1 MKRLVLL
8 ILILFS
14 VNVSFA
20 QVKEQLSEKEKAR
33 REKNIQAGNPFKR
46 FGYKPKIATLS
57 KGKYLEFHDLDTIMR
72 IGSFVFNTRQK
83 KITGYVN
90 LDTVHSEATF
100 NPQLISRWLS
110 PDPLCEEFP
119 SWSPYNFTMNNPIRF
134 IDPNGKAPEDIIVKG
149 KNGSSITVKTDL
161 IDISV
166 NAGGLVGDLGGN
178 YTLEGEDILVAT
190 LDIVGIVDPTGAA
203 DVVSG
208 SIEMKNGNFW
218 SGLASYAGVVP
229 LIGDAAKIG
238 KLPKHLKTIE
248 KAIDALKSEKKVDF
262 IVTPKGVAVSKNQK
276 QMRQGFDAAG
286 FPKKNATKTTENG
299 VIHTVPTN
307 NGKVDVRTMDGSA
320 NHPKRAV
327 ITHPGTNSP
336 KTPEG
341 RATRNKSDNHIEQF

>member
-90 LDTVHSEATF
+90 LDTVHSEATL
-100 NPQLISRWLS
+100 NPQLISRWFS

-134 IDPNGKAPEDIIVKG
+134 FDPNGKAPEDIIVTSKSGLILFTLDDG
-149 KNGSSITVKTDL
+149 KTTITKMTAHELYKTGTQWFEPLADNYMPLKSISAGGFHSDRLKHFTSKEIKKFANKDRWMISYRQGGSGDWKAAEDGADGYLLVEVDGMIYWADAIGQIPFAVDKVTDEIEDGKSPNEAIKTTVQTGKEYGEGKLFGGKTDNSNTYDNYFIL
-161 IDISV
+161 RGALYGANGRDFTIPISK
-166 NAGGLVGDLGGN
+166 D
-178 YTLEGEDILVAT
+178 E
-190 LDIVGIVDPTGAA
+190 A
-203 DVVSG
+203 DKYL
-208 SIEMKNGNFW
+208 KNNNNN
-218 SGLASYAGVVP
+218 
-229 LIGDAAKIG
+229 D
-238 KLPKHLKTIE
+238 
-248 KAIDALKSEKKVDF
+248 KKD
-262 IVTPKGVAVSKNQK
+262 
-276 QMRQGFDAAG
+276 D
-286 FPKKNATKTTENG
+286 KK
-299 VIHTVPTN
+299 
-307 NGKVDVRTMDGSA
+307 
-320 NHPKRAV
+320 
-327 ITHPGTNSP
+327 
-336 KTPEG
+336 
-341 RATRNKSDNHIEQF
+341 